1 VKSRLSDIIF
11 LGIVVLLLVLLII
24 GLRPYLTGILSALV
38 FGPVFLPVC
47 RRIRRKVGRPWMA
60 AAATLVLILAGV
72 IVPLGFLA
80 TVAVNEA
87 QQIAGHY
94 KGLASSVPDVVIF
107 GRNLADLFREA
118 VVNLLS
124 WIQSSLGAIFSGTV
138 LALVNFFVMLYLI
151 YYLLLEEEGSLERL
165 VMEML
170 PFREEDSRRLFDGL
184 LRMARGFLYGQGI
197 TALLQGFLG
206 GIGFLIFGFPG
217 ALVWG
222 MVMAVLSLIPVL
234 GSFLIWVPA
243 GILQI
248 LSGSTGSGVGI
259 LVWGVLVVSTAD
271 NIVRPLL
278 MKNMVGVHPVVT
290 LLGVFAGLSLFGL
303 IGIIIGPLLFSLV
316 LETTRMLYREQREA
330 P

>member
-1 VKSRLSDIIF
+1 
-11 LGIVVLLLVLLII
+11 
-24 GLRPYLTGILSALV
+24 
-38 FGPVFLPVC
+38 
-47 RRIRRKVGRPWMA
+47 VGRPWIA
-60 AAATLVLILAGV
+60 AAATLALILAGV

-94 KGLASSVPDVVIF
+94 KGLASSMPDVEIF
-107 GRNLADLFREA
+107 GRSLADLFREGVGNA
-118 VVNLLS
+118 LS
-124 WIQSSLGAIFSGTV
+124 WIQSSLGSIFSGTL
-138 LALVNFFVMLYLI
+138 LAFVNFFVMLYLI
-151 YYLLLEEEGSLERL
+151 YYLLLEEGSLEPL

-170 PFREEDSRRLFDGL
+170 PFREEDSRRLFEDL
-184 LRMARGFLYGQGI
+184 RRMAQGFLYGQGI
-197 TALLQGFLG
+197 TALVQGFLG

-222 MVMAVLSLIPVL
+222 MVMTVLSLIPVL
-234 GSFLIWVPA
+234 GAFLIWVPA

-248 LSGSTGSGVGI
+248 LSGSTVSGVGI
-259 LVWGVLVVSTAD
+259 LVWGALVVSMAD

-316 LETTRMLYREQREA
+316 LETTRMFYREQREA
-330 P
+330 A